1 VGVSWSQPVLGDAD
15 GGPLAGFQSSF
26 QLTQAYTGPLP
37 APSDFGA
44 FERTQPGAA
53 DRIVKASHPDCA
65 KRLGREVRGFDQDR
79 WDEHRFDLV
88 MEGNRAKF
96 SQHPD
101 LQEFLLGTGERVL
114 VEASPV
120 DRIWGAGLAADD
132 DRIADPHSWR
142 GLNLLGFAL
151 MTVRDELAETT
162 SPEPGGHTILNTRIN
177 DKLPVDAL
185 HE

>member
-1 VGVSWSQPVLGDAD
+1 MYDLDWLLARTARKQKTKYLYFWGHRPTANGTLSGSCLSQWWASPFEVDGVRYATAEHWMMAGKARLFGDD
-15 GGPLAGFQSSF
+15 
-26 QLTQAYTGPLP
+26 
-37 APSDFGA
+37 
-44 FERTQPGAA
+44 GAA

-101 LQEFLLGTGERVL
+101 LREFLLGTGERVL

-120 DRIWGAGLAADD
+120 DRIWGAADD
-132 DRIADPHSWR
+132 DRIADPHAWR

-162 SPEPGGHTILNTRIN
+162 
-177 DKLPVDAL
+177 
-185 HE
+185 

>member
-1 VGVSWSQPVLGDAD
+1 
-15 GGPLAGFQSSF
+15 
-26 QLTQAYTGPLP
+26 
-37 APSDFGA
+37 
-44 FERTQPGAA
+44 
-53 DRIVKASHPDCA
+53 
-65 KRLGREVRGFDQDR
+65 
-79 WDEHRFDLV
+79 

-177 DKLPVDAL
+177 DKLPADAL